1 MKFERKRNPLS
12 PRFFWALI
20 VALIV
25 GLAAALYVNMK
36 AIHRNHVKNLDST
49 ANKQIKPQPV
59 MRFGLPVD
67 SFRVISGTIQR
78 NEFFS
83 TILNRYGVQ
92 AAQIGAIRQQ
102 TDSIF
107 NPRQM
112 KAGDAYQLFFS
123 LDTTQHQPIYFVY
136 QPNPIHYVVLN
147 LQHPEQ
153 SYTGD
158 FPVTS
163 RIQTVS
169 GVITSSLYE
178 TLDEQHASPALA
190 QMMAEIYAW
199 TIDFFSI
206 QPGDWFK
213 VVYREN
219 FVEHHSIGPA
229 KILSAEFYHGGEKFF
244 AFYYQQD
251 STSKGDYYDENG
263 KSLRKAFLK
272 APLKYFRITSRYSL
286 HRYHPIQHIW
296 KAHLGTDY
304 AAPEGTPILATGS
317 GVVIASTYSRFNGN
331 YVKIRHNSEY
341 TTQYLHMSRRA
352 VRTGQY
358 VHQGQVIGYV
368 GQTGLATGPHVCYR
382 FWKNGVEVDPL
393 KQHFPAAHP
402 VPADEKQ
409 AFHNWVEKQMAALN
423 QIPLQG
429 ADSATASAMNSQ
441 PAPQG

>member
-1 MKFERKRNPLS
+1 MKLERKRNVFS
-12 PRFFWALI
+12 PRFFWAMI
-20 VALIV
+20 VALIA
-25 GLAAALYVNMK
+25 GLAIAIYVNMK
-36 AIHRNHVKNLDST
+36 TIHRYPSRKMDST
-49 ANKQIKPQPV
+49 ATTPIKPQPTI
-59 MRFGLPVD
+59 RFGLPVD
-67 SFRVISGTIQR
+67 SFRVVAGTIQR

-83 TILNRYGVQ
+83 TILDRYGIQ
-92 AAQIGAIRQQ
+92 AAQIAALRQQ

-107 NPRQM
+107 NPRLM
-112 KAGDAYQLFFS
+112 KAGDSYQIFFS
-123 LDTTQHQPIYFVY
+123 LDTAQHAPLYFVY

-147 LQHPEQ
+147 LEHPEQ
-153 SYTGD
+153 SYAGD

-190 QMMAEIYAW
+190 QMLAEIYAW

-219 FVEHHSIGPA
+219 FVENRSIGPA
-229 KILSAEFYHGGEKFF
+229 RILSAEFYHGGEKFF

-251 STSKGDYYDENG
+251 STGKGDYYDENG

-286 HRYHPIQHIW
+286 NRFHPIQHVW

-304 AAPEGTPILATGS
+304 AAPEGTPILATGD

-352 VRTGQY
+352 VHTGQY

-368 GQTGLATGPHVCYR
+368 GHTGLATGPHVCYR

-402 VPADEKQ
+402 VPADEQ
-409 AFHNWVEKQMAALN
+409 QTFHSWVEKQMTALS
-423 QIPLQG
+423 QIPLTG
-429 ADSATASAMNSQ
+429 ADSASVTAAASH

>member
-1 MKFERKRNPLS
+1 MKVERKRNPLS
-12 PRFFWALI
+12 PKFFWTLIGALAI
-20 VALIV
+20 
-25 GLAAALYVNMK
+25 GLAIAFYVNMK
-36 AIHRNHVKNLDST
+36 SLHRKKPMPVDST
-49 ANKQIKPQPV
+49 AMQPTKAAPV

-67 SFRVISGTIQR
+67 SFRIISGTIQR

-83 TILNRYGVQ
+83 TILNRYDVSP
-92 AAQIGAIRQQ
+92 AEILAIRQQ

-107 NPRQM
+107 NPRQIR
-112 KAGDAYQLFFS
+112 AGDAYQLFFS
-123 LDTTQHQPIYFVY
+123 LDTTQHSPLYFVY
-136 QPNPIHYVVLN
+136 QPDAVHYVVLD
-147 LQHPEQ
+147 LRHPEQ
-153 SYTGD
+153 SYAGA

-163 RIQTVS
+163 KIQTVS
-169 GVITSSLYE
+169 GVIESSLYE
-178 TLDEQHASPALA
+178 TLDAQHASPALA

-219 FVEHHSIGPA
+219 FVENRSIGPA
-229 KILSAEFYHGGEKFF
+229 QILSAEFYHDGEKFF
-244 AFYYQQD
+244 AFYFQRD
-251 STSKGDYYDENG
+251 SSGRGGYYDEQG

-286 HRYHPIQHIW
+286 HRYHPIQHVW

-304 AAPEGTPILATGS
+304 AAPEGTPILATGD

-331 YVKIRHNSEY
+331 YVKIRHNAEY

-352 VRTGQY
+352 VRVGQH
-358 VHQGQVIGYV
+358 VRQGQVIGYV
-368 GQTGLATGPHVCYR
+368 GHTGLATGPHVCYR

-393 KQHFPAAHP
+393 KQHFPAAQP
-402 VPADEKQ
+402 VPVDEKQ
-409 AFHNWVEKQMAALN
+409 AFDAWVEKQMATLR
-423 QIPLQG
+423 QIPLPG
-429 ADSATASAMNSQ
+429 TDSSAVTALSSR

>member
-1 MKFERKRNPLS
+1 MKFERKPSPLS
-12 PRFFWALI
+12 PRFFWAMI
-20 VALIV
+20 VALV
-25 GLAAALYVNMK
+25 AGLAIAIYVNMK
-36 AIHRNHVKNLDST
+36 ILHRSKSVQTDST
-49 ANKQIKPQPV
+49 AMQQVKAVPV

-67 SFRVISGTIQR
+67 SFRIVSGTIRR

-83 TILNRYGVQ
+83 TILNRYGITPVQ
-92 AAQIGAIRQQ
+92 ILAIRRQ

-107 NPRQM
+107 NPRQIR
-112 KAGDAYQLFFS
+112 AGDSYQLFFS
-123 LDTTQHQPIYFVY
+123 PDTSLHIPLYFVY
-136 QPNPIHYVVLN
+136 QPDPTHYVVLN

-153 SYTGD
+153 SYSGD

-163 RIQTVS
+163 KIQTVS
-169 GVITSSLYE
+169 GVIQSSLYE
-178 TLDEQHASPALA
+178 TLDDRHASPALA

-219 FVEHHSIGPA
+219 FVEGRSIGPA
-229 KILSAEFYHGGEKFF
+229 RILSAEFYHGGEKFF
-244 AFYYQQD
+244 AFYYQD
-251 STSKGDYYDENG
+251 STGKGNYYDENG

-286 HRYHPIQHIW
+286 NRFHPIQHVW

-304 AAPEGTPILATGS
+304 AAPEGTPILATGD

-331 YVKIRHNSEY
+331 YLKIRHNAEY

-352 VRTGQY
+352 VRVGQY
-358 VHQGQVIGYV
+358 VRQGQVIGYV
-368 GQTGLATGPHVCYR
+368 GHTGLATGPHVCYR

-393 KQHFPAAHP
+393 KQHFPAANP
-402 VPADEKQ
+402 VPASEKQ
-409 AFHNWVEKQMAALN
+409 EFSSWVEKQLAVLN
-423 QIPLQG
+423 QISLPG
-429 ADSATASAMNSQ
+429 ADSATVTAAASH

>member
-1 MKFERKRNPLS
+1 MKFERKSSPLS
-12 PRFFWALI
+12 PRFFWVMIIALI
-20 VALIV
+20 A
-25 GLAAALYVNMK
+25 GLAIAIYVNMK
-36 AIHRNHVKNLDST
+36 TLHPGKKLPADST
-49 ANKQIKPQPV
+49 ALQQVKAVPV

-67 SFRVISGTIQR
+67 SFRIVSATIQR

-83 TILNRYGVQ
+83 TILNRYGLTPVQ
-92 AAQIGAIRQQ
+92 ILAIRQQ

-107 NPRQM
+107 NPRQIR
-112 KAGDAYQLFFS
+112 AGDSYQLFFS
-123 LDTTQHQPIYFVY
+123 SDTTQHIPLYFVY

-153 SYTGD
+153 SYAGD

-163 RIQTVS
+163 KIQTVS
-169 GVITSSLYE
+169 GVIQSSLYE
-178 TLDEQHASPALA
+178 TLDDQHASPALA

-219 FVEHHSIGPA
+219 FVEGQSIGPA
-229 KILSAEFYHGGEKFF
+229 RILSAEFYHGGEKFF
-244 AFYYQQD
+244 AFYYPQD
-251 STSKGDYYDENG
+251 STGKGNYYDENG

-286 HRYHPIQHIW
+286 NRFHPIQHVW

-304 AAPEGTPILATGS
+304 AAPEGTPILATGD

-331 YVKIRHNSEY
+331 YVKIRHNAEY

-352 VRTGQY
+352 VRVGQY

-368 GQTGLATGPHVCYR
+368 GHTGLATGPHVCYR

-393 KQHFPAAHP
+393 KQHFPAANP
-402 VPADEKQ
+402 VPASEKQ
-409 AFHNWVEKQMAALN
+409 EFSSWVEKQLAVLN
-423 QIPLQG
+423 QISLPG
-429 ADSATASAMNSQ
+429 ADSVTVTAAASHSV
-441 PAPQG
+441 PQG